1 MTLFLSPVAGA
12 SQQFLDNSGNPLTG
26 GLLYTYAAGTTTPQS
41 TFTTSAGTTPHSN
54 PIILDAAGRLDS
66 EVWLTGGVA
75 YKFVLRDSV
84 GALLGTYDDLYG
96 INDVSATNVPWADVT
111 GTPTT
116 LAGYGITNGLSTTVA
131 AATYAP
137 IADAALTGTT
147 TVQDGATPTPASHRA
162 GYVDVP
168 QNLKSVNYALVLADR
183 GKSVVMN
190 GTSLT
195 LTIPANASVAF
206 PVGAAIVV
214 INVNSSALS
223 IAITSDTLTLVNS
236 TTTGTRTLAQNGMA
250 TLVKVGSTNWII
262 AGLGV
267 T

>member
-1 MTLFLSPVAGA
+1 MTVFLSPLAGA
-12 SQQFLDNSGNPLTG
+12 GQQFLDNSGDPLTG

-54 PIILDAAGRLDS
+54 PIIMDAAGRLES

-75 YKFVLRDSV
+75 YKLVLRDRI

-96 INDVSATNVPWADVT
+96 INDLSANGVEWADVLN
-111 GTPTT
+111 TPTT
-116 LAGYGITNGLSTTVA
+116 LAGYGIADGLTAATA

-137 IADAALTGTT
+137 IANAALTGTT
-147 TVQDGATPTPASHRA
+147 TIQDSAAASHRA

-168 QNLKSVNYALVLADR
+168 QNLKTVNYALVLADR
-183 GKSVVMN
+183 GKSVVMS

-206 PVGAAIVV
+206 PIGTAIVV

-223 IAITSDTLTLVNS
+223 VAITSDTLTLVNS
-236 TTTGTRTLAQNGMA
+236 TTTGTRTVAQNGMA
-250 TLVKVGSTNWII
+250 TLVKVGSTSWII